1 MGYAEAAGLPAICG
15 LYATVTPLI
24 AYAIFGPSRIL
35 VLGPDSA
42 LSALIA
48 ATILPM
54 AGGNVDRAVALAGM
68 MAILSGCL
76 CVLAGVARFGF
87 ITELLSKPI
96 RYGYMN
102 GIAIT
107 VLLGQL
113 PIMLG
118 FSASGEDIL
127 QRTIGLGNGILQG
140 QTNWSAVVISFFCLL
155 VIRRASDWPTSFWGV
170 DCRGRR
176 HSRSLAL
183 QPGAQAGVSVVGPLP
198 QGLPP
203 IRLPS
208 VSFVEL
214 RAAVFRRCSDR
225 ANFLRRHERAFSHFC
240 SSRGLRSRCQ
250 SGTRRTRRGE
260 RGSGLVSRL
269 FGEQQLIA
277 HPGGRIGGSENAIGG
292 CRWCVLIALC

>member
-1 MGYAEAAGLPAICG
+1 MLTAILVPAGMGYAEAAGLPAICG

-118 FSASGEDIL
+118 FSVSGEDIL

-140 QTNWSAVVISFFCLL
+140 QTNWSAAAISFFCLL
-155 VIRRASDWPTSFWGV
+155 VILTCKRLAPRVSGV
-170 DCRGRR
+170 
-176 HSRSLAL
+176 LIA
-183 QPGAQAGVSVVGPLP
+183 VVGATVVVSLFDL
-198 QGLPP
+198 GLRLAYRWLVRYPGTAAHPP
-203 IRLPS
+203 AQRFLCG
-208 VSFVEL
+208 VA
-214 RAAVFRRCSDR
+214 RAVFRRCSDR
-225 ANFLRRHERAFSHFC
+225 A
-240 SSRGLRSRCQ
+240 
-250 SGTRRTRRGE
+250 
-260 RGSGLVSRL
+260 
-269 FGEQQLIA
+269 
-277 HPGGRIGGSENAIGG
+277 
-292 CRWCVLIALC
+292 